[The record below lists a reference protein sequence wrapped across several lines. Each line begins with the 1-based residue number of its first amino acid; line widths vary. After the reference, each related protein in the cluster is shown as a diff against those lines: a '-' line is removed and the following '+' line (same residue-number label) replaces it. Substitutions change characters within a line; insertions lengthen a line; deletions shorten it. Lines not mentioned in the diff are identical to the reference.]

1 MRALAD
7 RIAGEAGR
15 SHVVLCGR
23 GTTALWLALR
33 AIARRDGPGE
43 VILPDLLCFTA
54 LEGVLLAGF
63 TPVFADVLSG
73 RFTLDPGD
81 VERKVTPRTRAILV
95 AHLFGHIADLD
106 AIRAA
111 APGVPIIED
120 AVQGLGGCI
129 DGKPVGAWGD
139 VAFVSFDPHKMI
151 DGRGGAVIGD
161 DVALMDAIATD
172 AVRLPALPD
181 FDLSVLDAMLPAPAA
196 RGMADML
203 RRDAP
208 ALLRPFDDAGE
219 NVDRITAG
227 WDTLADRVAARNANA
242 AWLAERLKDLPLVPP
257 DLRAGDAIWRYT
269 ISAPTPILARRI
281 VYAMEAAG
289 LSGSDLYPPLSALF
303 GQATGASRFAGRLL
317 NLFVDESATPDMLAR
332 TGDAIAG
339 LRALQ
344 THRDLTPNL
353 SSVGVGAGRQARP
366 DTP

>member
-1 MRALAD
+1 MRALAE
-7 RIAGEAGR
+7 RIAGEVGR
-15 SHVVLCGR
+15 AQAVLCGR

-33 AIARRDGPGE
+33 AIAQRDGPGE
-43 VILPDLLCFTA
+43 LILPDLLCITA
-54 LEGVLLAGF
+54 LEGALLAGF
-63 TPVFADVLSG
+63 RPVFADVQPG
-73 RFTLDPGD
+73 RFTLDPAD
-81 VERKVTPRTRAILV
+81 VARKVTPDTRAILV
-95 AHLFGHIADLD
+95 AHLFGHTADMA

-120 AVQGLGGCI
+120 AVQGLGGRI

-139 VAFVSFDPHKMI
+139 VTFVSFDPHKMI

-161 DVALMDAIATD
+161 DVGLMDAITAD

-208 ALLRPFDDAGE
+208 ALLRPFDGARA

-227 WDTLADRVAARNANA
+227 WDTLADRVAARNTNA
-242 AWLAERLKDLPLVPP
+242 AWLADRLKELPLDLP

-317 NLFVDESATPDMLAR
+317 NLFVDESATPDVLAR
-332 TGDAIAG
+332 TGDVIAG

-344 THRDLTPNL
+344 AHRDLTPGP
-353 SSVGVGAGRQARP
+353 SPIRVGEGRQARP
-366 DTP
+366 DIP